1 MRPSARLASAIEL
14 IELIEAEIAK
24 TGAPMDRVI
33 QNYFRARRYAG
44 SKDRRAVSNM
54 VYSVYRKRELLLW
67 SLDQVECASINARS
81 LFTAWLVGEG
91 EAFDGFGEDSQFA
104 PAALSDE
111 ENRQIEAL
119 KRLDVSAAPQIVT
132 ANVPAYSEKYF
143 IDRFG
148 DSLADEAN
156 ALNAK
161 APFTIRVNPHKT
173 DSAKMLSSIKKI
185 SEQFENTKLSPFGF
199 STSDTLNISQQ
210 ALYKSGDIEIQD
222 EAAQIAS
229 ILVEAK
235 PKQTIVDLCAGA
247 GGKSLML
254 GAFMENKG
262 QVHAF
267 DVSKRRLDELKRRSQ
282 RAGLHNI
289 QVKNITLEPVDR
301 TEQLKELSEKAD
313 RVVLDVP
320 CSGSGTWRRSPDLR
334 WRFDEDAHDQIN
346 ESQKSLIEEGATLLR
361 VGGRLVYMT
370 CSIYASENE
379 AIVDDF
385 LKKHGDNWRSL
396 DFKDIWTSSALTAEV
411 PKTLSHNPK
420 YLQLSPHTHATDGF
434 FIAVLERFA

>member
-24 TGAPMDRVI
+24 TGAPMDRII

-67 SLDQVECASINARS
+67 SLNQIECTAINARS
-81 LFTAWLVGEG
+81 LFTAWMVGEG
-91 EAFDGFGEDSQFA
+91 EVFDDFGEDNQFA
-104 PAALSDE
+104 PVALSDE
-111 ENRQIEAL
+111 ENHQIEAL
-119 KRLDVSAAPQIVT
+119 KRLDVSTAPQMVT
-132 ANVPAYSEKYF
+132 ANVPAYSERYF

-148 DSLADEAN
+148 DNAVSEAN

-161 APFTIRVNPHKT
+161 APFTIRVNPYK
-173 DSAKMLSSIKKI
+173 AGSSDLLADIKKV
-185 SEQFENTKLSPFGF
+185 SEHFENTKLSPFGF

-210 ALYKSGDIEIQD
+210 TVYKSGDIEIQD

-229 ILVEAK
+229 ILVDAK

-289 QVKNITLEPVDR
+289 QVKNITLEPEGR
-301 TEQLKELSEKAD
+301 IEQLKELSGKAD

-346 ESQKSLIEEGATLLR
+346 VAQKKLIEEGAALLR
-361 VGGRLVYMT
+361 VGGRMIYMT

-379 AIVDDF
+379 AIVEGF
-385 LKKHGDNWRSL
+385 LNRHGDNWRSL
-396 DFKDIWTSSALTAEV
+396 GFKDIWADSVLQGKA
-411 PKTLSHNPK
+411 PKTLSHNPEF
-420 YLQLSPHTHATDGF
+420 LQLSPYTHSTDGF